1 MSTSNSGSRRRS
13 RGSMDV
19 DTSIGGSSSAPLPPP
34 ATPPFAPQ
42 PQPHQPRRLS
52 SSGSQRDARR
62 TEDTFRDEIVRQIFG
77 ENLGCIRDDAS
88 CAVESKILLH
98 GRMYITDKFVW

>member
-1 MSTSNSGSRRRS
+1 ME
-13 RGSMDV
+13 M
-19 DTSIGGSSSAPLPPP
+19 DTSIGGSSSAQPP
-34 ATPPFAPQ
+34 ATPPLTPQ
-42 PQPHQPRRLS
+42 SQHQPRRLS
-52 SSGSQRDARR
+52 GSGSSSQKDGSARR

>member
-1 MSTSNSGSRRRS
+1 
-13 RGSMDV
+13 MDG
-19 DTSIGGSSSAPLPPP
+19 DTSSLAQSLATSPL
-34 ATPPFAPQ
+34 APQ
-42 PQPHQPRRLS
+42 SQFQPRRQPS
-52 SSGSQRDARR
+52 SVSGSSKDGFARR

>member
-1 MSTSNSGSRRRS
+1 
-13 RGSMDV
+13 MDG
-19 DTSIGGSSSAPLPPP
+19 DTSIGGSSSAQPP
-34 ATPPFAPQ
+34 ATPPLAPQ
-42 PQPHQPRRLS
+42 SQHQPRRLS
-52 SSGSQRDARR
+52 GSGSGSKDGSARR